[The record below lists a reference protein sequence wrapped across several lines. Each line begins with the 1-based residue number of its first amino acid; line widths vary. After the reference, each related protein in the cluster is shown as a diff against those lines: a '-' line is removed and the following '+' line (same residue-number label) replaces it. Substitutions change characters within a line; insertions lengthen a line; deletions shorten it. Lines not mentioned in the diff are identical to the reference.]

1 MKSNPRIGVFS
12 SIKRSSE
19 GVNVRQKMTKIKA
32 AETGAERVPVP
43 VPVPVQLTVKCGIVG
58 LTRVRAARIN
68 RTRTPGKRRLP

>member
-19 GVNVRQKMTKIKA
+19 GVNVSQKMTKIKA

-43 VPVPVQLTVKCGIVG
+43 VPVQLTVKCGRRRSIVGG
-58 LTRVRAARIN
+58 LTRVRAAR
-68 RTRTPGKRRLP
+68 RR